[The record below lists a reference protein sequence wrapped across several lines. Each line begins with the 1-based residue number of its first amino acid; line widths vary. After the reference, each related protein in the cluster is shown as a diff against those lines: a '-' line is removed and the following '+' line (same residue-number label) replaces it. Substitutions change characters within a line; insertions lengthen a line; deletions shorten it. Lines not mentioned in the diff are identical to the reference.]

1 MTTFEERIL
10 NKVRDHLGDDRAE
23 NSIIYLDHNLKSPSQ
38 QLHVGDAVLNL
49 PWNGHIAFVDLE
61 PGFNWGHLCLYLAI
75 PLDDKEVIE
84 WRAQMPPFLKTETS
98 AFQLLWRGPLAPQW
112 AVATNQA

>member
-61 PGFNWGHLCLYLAI
+61 PRFICRRYSR
-75 PLDDKEVIE
+75 V
-84 WRAQMPPFLKTETS
+84 
-98 AFQLLWRGPLAPQW
+98 
-112 AVATNQA
+112 